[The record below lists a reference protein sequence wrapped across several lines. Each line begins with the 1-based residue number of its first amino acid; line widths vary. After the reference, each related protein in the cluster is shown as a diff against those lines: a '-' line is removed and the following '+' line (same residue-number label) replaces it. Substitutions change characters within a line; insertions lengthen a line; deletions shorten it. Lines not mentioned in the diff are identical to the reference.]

1 MYTFLPK
8 NICRSAKQL
17 VEGCAETSLFYSG
30 TVALNI
36 EFRDNVTGHK
46 LVLKRDGRDPLPH
59 AQCGDIWMI
68 IYHVLV
74 VLCST

>member
-74 VLCST
+74 VLCSM